1 MDKKDNSKNKNI
13 CDDKSM
19 NEEICSTSV
28 INEKYSGA
36 ETMVSMLAQNLTY
49 LKKDNI
55 NQNLINTL
63 QRESAIL

>member
-49 LKKDNI
+49 FI
-55 NQNLINTL
+55 VL
-63 QRESAIL
+63 QI